1 MVETLTAL
9 RDPPELL
16 GRIEQAD
23 RAELYQALG
32 LTVRYR
38 RIGTTEEVKLTST
51 LQSVDLKRVGGSET
65 TGNSQLTAPKG
76 VDLKR
81 VGGGTRNNALRP
93 FEARQRVE
101 RPTSEGESKAIRCA
115 KSESPTCGCQ
125 PRN

>member
-51 LQSVDLKRVGGSET
+51 LQSVDLKR
-65 TGNSQLTAPKG
+65 A
-76 VDLKR
+76 
-81 VGGGTRNNALRP
+81 GGGTRNNALRP
-93 FEARQRVE
+93 FEASPAWGSPQLGRRVE
-101 RPTSEGESKAIRCA
+101 GNPVREVAITDLWLPA
-115 KSESPTCGCQ
+115 A
-125 PRN
+125 